1 MNFFFTHTYYVE
13 PKDKSIISSYFNFG
27 EKFICASVQYKNI
40 FGMQFH
46 PEKSGKKGL
55 DLLEK
60 FCKL

>member
-1 MNFFFTHTYYVE
+1 MLGKLNHIAIAVPNIKKAAY
-13 PKDKSIISSYFNFG
+13 
-27 EKFICASVQYKNI
+27 QYKNI

-60 FCKL
+60 FCKF